1 LALTI
6 TDVVAV
12 VCAANA
18 VVVTADMT
26 AEDDVGSIVLA
37 AVEDSVVADVVMRLF
52 SCSVD
57 DSAGS
62 GGGATISNFDA
73 SAPTVL

>member
-12 VCAANA
+12 ACAADA
-18 VVVTADMT
+18 VVADMT
-26 AEDDVGSIVLA
+26 AEDDVGSTVLA
-37 AVEDSVVADVVMRLF
+37 TVEDSVVADVVMRPL

-62 GGGATISNFDA
+62 GIS
-73 SAPTVL
+73 